1 MTTIPYHELYLH
13 VNTLLSLNV
22 HTHTHVHIL
31 SYFYL
36 YAVYICL
43 YDLDPKYC
51 TICPDCEYICMYT

>member
-1 MTTIPYHELYLH
+1 MIPWTISKCKYPK
-13 VNTLLSLNV
+13 SLNV

-36 YAVYICL
+36 YAVYISL